1 MQPSTQR
8 SKINEMNLMPP
19 LPPPPPNESL
29 QAMAV
34 AAATVPP
41 VAQADMP
48 DVTQIIMPPFPVR
61 DGNPSYAVPVHPSL
75 PPWQQPQQPRPQPAA
90 AASQREVA
98 TSTTTLA
105 AARTTTPLD
114 EAMAAVPPRGIPFD
128 PSDYPELQI
137 DCTATQNYHSNLVR
151 AFREPLFPKDPS
163 PVLAIAYSHRT
174 ASALERDHIKQQK
187 KQIVQELQA
196 IRSEFAA
203 KKQQQLAMNSRL
215 KASSQK
221 VGAWTRKVFDL
232 ELKEPG
238 CAWNEKFASLQEYV
252 ATHDK
257 IPEHCHKLKG
267 SGTEKQLAAF
277 VANQRSKVKRRHK
290 SCTKYPHRY
299 QALEALGVHWE
310 SENDARFDAMFAK
323 LLAFKKEHGTLR
335 MPSLDLCKESG
346 DEELI
351 ALHNWVFSQVGAFRY
366 QLKTKKVEMVK
377 RFLDIGF
384 SFEKWY
390 GTNGHVF
397 DREIP
402 PFDAICR
409 RYVMNG
415 GKIDEDDLKILNA
428 AAEKSLKR
436 GGGRKRKTK
445 NNDEMQVSGTAE
457 EDGVHAATTTGVA
470 DTDDRAYTAGTRNE
484 TMHVAM
490 TVDSKPVESGAQK
503 PGFEQD
509 ET

>member
-1 MQPSTQR
+1 MMPS
-8 SKINEMNLMPP
+8 P
-19 LPPPPPNESL
+19 PPPPPNL

-41 VAQADMP
+41 VTQADMP
-48 DVTQIIMPPFPVR
+48 VVTQIIMPPFPVR
-61 DGNPSYAVPVHPSL
+61 DGNPSYAVHPSL
-75 PPWQQPQQPRPQPAA
+75 PPWQHQHHRPLPQPAA
-90 AASQREVA
+90 AASHHEVA
-98 TSTTTLA
+98 TSTTVLA
-105 AARTTTPLD
+105 AAHATTPLD
-114 EAMAAVPPRGIPFD
+114 EATAAILPRGIPFN

-137 DCTATQNYHSNLVR
+137 DYTAPTTTTQNNHSNLVR
-151 AFREPLFPKDPS
+151 AFREPLFPNDPS

-174 ASALERDHIKQQK
+174 ASVLERDHIKQQK
-187 KQIVQELQA
+187 KQILQELHD

-203 KKQQQLAMNSRL
+203 KKQQLLVMNSRL

-238 CAWNEKFASLQEYV
+238 CAWNGKFASLQEYV
-252 ATHDK
+252 ATHNK
-257 IPEHCHKLKG
+257 VPEHCHKIKG

-299 QALEALGVHWE
+299 QALETLGVHWE
-310 SENDARFDAMFAK
+310 SENDARFDTMFEK
-323 LLAFKKEHGTLR
+323 LLAFKKEHGTLQ

-346 DEELI
+346 DDELI

-436 GGGRKRKTK
+436 GGGRKRKTRK
-445 NNDEMQVSGTAE
+445 NDEMEVSGTAE
-457 EDGVHAATTTGVA
+457 EDGVHAATTTSVA
-470 DTDDRAYTAGTRNE
+470 DTADRASTVGNGKE
-484 TMHVAM
+484 TMHDVSM
-490 TVDSKPVESGAQK
+490 TVD
-503 PGFEQD
+503 
-509 ET
+509 

>member
-1 MQPSTQR
+1 M
-8 SKINEMNLMPP
+8 MPA
-19 LPPPPPNESL
+19 PPPPNETL

-41 VAQADMP
+41 VTQADMP
-48 DVTQIIMPPFPVR
+48 DATQIIMPPFPIR
-61 DGNPSYAVPVHPSL
+61 DGNPSYAYAVHPSL
-75 PPWQQPQQPRPQPAA
+75 PPWQQPQHQHHPLPPPQSAA
-90 AASQREVA
+90 AASHHEA
-98 TSTTTLA
+98 AISTTTLA
-105 AARTTTPLD
+105 TAHTTTPLD
-114 EAMAAVPPRGIPFD
+114 EATAAVLPRGIPFNL
-128 PSDYPELQI
+128 SDYPELQI
-137 DCTATQNYHSNLVR
+137 DYTTTTTTTTQNNHSNLVR

-163 PVLAIAYSHRT
+163 PILAIAYSHRT
-174 ASALERDHIKQQK
+174 VSALERDHIKQQK

-203 KKQQQLAMNSRL
+203 KKQQLLAMNSRL

-238 CAWNEKFASLQEYV
+238 CAWNEKFASLQQYV
-252 ATHDK
+252 ATHNK

-277 VANQRSKVKRRHK
+277 VANQRSKVKRKHK

-470 DTDDRAYTAGTRNE
+470 ETDDRAYTAGTGKE

-503 PGFEQD
+503 QGFEQD